1 MCTNTITETAIS
13 QDECDKPC
21 AENPEQFCGGN
32 YAQSYFD
39 TDVHVAGPP
48 RNLTVLSHTNTS
60 ILLRWLEP
68 EQQQP
73 ESLSRYKIQANI
85 IKKYGSNSVS
95 QLPQWMVEKSG
106 ATAQMELVNLNPAT
120 TYNLSVISYSE
131 VVKDGGVA
139 SIVAETDIGIPDPK
153 PPEPKTIK
161 RAGKTLTIEIPPLIN
176 NNGPISAVHVVVI
189 YVDSELLQQFDE
201 NLLKDFKSA
210 VEDGTNYYIA
220 AELGNEVS
228 RVIVLNSRHKIKI
241 VERFFF
247 LSEINSK
254 VCDWKW
260 FKLWRI

>member
-1 MCTNTITETAIS
+1 MLQHIYRYAVADGDACLCTNTIKEAEIS
-13 QDECDKPC
+13 QDECDRPC
-21 AENPEQFCGGN
+21 AKNPEQLCGGS
-32 YAQSYFD
+32 YAQSYYD
-39 TDVHVAGPP
+39 TDVRVAGPP
-48 RNLTVLSHTNTS
+48 QNLTILSHTNTS

-85 IKKYGSNSVS
+85 IKTYGSNSIS

-106 ATAQMELVNLNPAT
+106 PSAQMELVNLNPGT

-139 SIVAETDIGIPDPK
+139 SIVAETDIGIPDPE

-176 NNGPISAVHVVVI
+176 NNGPISAVHVIVLF
-189 YVDSELLQQFDE
+189 VDSELSQQFDE
-201 NLLKDFKSA
+201 SLLKDFKSA

-228 RVIVLNSRHKIKI
+228 HVMA
-241 VERFFF
+241 
-247 LSEINSK
+247 
-254 VCDWKW
+254 
-260 FKLWRI
+260 